1 MRGWCVMQRFRP
13 VCGWSPE
20 VSALCLFTGVL
31 VCDVL
36 SLGHRFLNQSQR
48 GSGHAAPR
56 YGTLACCT
64 FKLKELEKRQ
74 VQKASL
80 TLP

>member
-1 MRGWCVMQRFRP
+1 MMWSFRP

-36 SLGHRFLNQSQR
+36 SLGHRFLNQSH
-48 GSGHAAPR
+48 G
-56 YGTLACCT
+56 
-64 FKLKELEKRQ
+64 
-74 VQKASL
+74 VQD
-80 TLP
+80 TLPQDMVPWHTAHLN